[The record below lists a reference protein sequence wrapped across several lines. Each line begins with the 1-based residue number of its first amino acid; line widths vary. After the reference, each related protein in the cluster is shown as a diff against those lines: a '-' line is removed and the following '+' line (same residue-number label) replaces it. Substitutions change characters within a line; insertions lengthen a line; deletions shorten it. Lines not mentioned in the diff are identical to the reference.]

1 MFGKGENLVA
11 TDYQMVRHPD
21 IHQAQ
26 CLYQTFRDKAV
37 CLAGCDFTGRVIV
50 RQHHGSGIVVQ
61 GAFNHFP
68 GMDFR
73 AVDGAGEEGFTGN
86 QLILV
91 IQIQHPEF
99 FTLQSRHVQ
108 NQPFPCRTGGGEG
121 HAGFMKMAVQSFQGP
136 QNETALAGRHL
147 SGQKGKL
154 LHCASLHSVD
164 DAHNGA
170 AFRML
175 HGVIPQPVIM
185 DRHGITLRTT
195 GMMTVRHQTGSNAGS
210 FRTHFSAVRVYDP
223 AVQRPLRQTRTRKPF
238 PESLPR
244 DEKRL
249 LPAAPCC
256 PNCGG
261 SLSYLGEDTAEQLEL
276 MRSAFRVIRTVREK
290 HACTQCDA
298 IVQAPAP
305 SRPIERGIAGPG
317 LLARVLTSKYAE
329 HTPLYRQSEIYGRQG
344 VELSRSLLSG
354 WVDACCRLLSPLE
367 EALHGYVMTDG
378 KLHADDTPVQVL
390 LPGNKKTKTGRLW
403 AYVRDDRNAGSA
415 LAPAVRFAYS
425 PDRKGIH
432 PQTHLAC
439 FSGVLQADA
448 YAGFNE
454 LYRNG
459 GITEAACWAHARR
472 KIHDMHVRI
481 PSALTEEALEQ
492 IGQLYAIEA
501 DIRGMPAEQRL
512 AERQRKTKP
521 LLKSL
526 ESWLREKMKTLFFGS
541 GHGGERGAL
550 LYSLIGTC
558 KLNDVDPESYLR
570 HVPGVIADWPVN
582 RVSELLPWRIA
593 LPAE

>member
-1 MFGKGENLVA
+1 MN
-11 TDYQMVRHPD
+11 D
-21 IHQAQ
+21 ISSDDIFLLKQRLAEQEALIHALQEKLSNREREIDHLQAQ
-26 CLYQTFRDKAV
+26 LDKLRRMNFGSRSEKVSRRIAQMEAD
-37 CLAGCDFTGRVIV
+37 LNRLQKESDTLTG
-50 RQHHGSGIVVQ
+50 
-61 GAFNHFP
+61 
-68 GMDFR
+68 
-73 AVDGAGEEGFTGN
+73 
-86 QLILV
+86 
-91 IQIQHPEF
+91 
-99 FTLQSRHVQ
+99 
-108 NQPFPCRTGGGEG
+108 
-121 HAGFMKMAVQSFQGP
+121 
-136 QNETALAGRHL
+136 
-147 SGQKGKL
+147 
-154 LHCASLHSVD
+154 
-164 DAHNGA
+164 
-170 AFRML
+170 
-175 HGVIPQPVIM
+175 
-185 DRHGITLRTT
+185 
-195 GMMTVRHQTGSNAGS
+195 
-210 FRTHFSAVRVYDP
+210 RVYDP

-290 HACTQCDA
+290 HACTQCDT

-329 HTPLYRQSEIYGRQG
+329 HTPLYCQSEIYGRQG

-415 LAPAVRFAYS
+415 LAPAVWFAYS

-459 GITEAACWAHARR
+459 GITEAACWAHACR
-472 KIHDMHVRI
+472 KIHDVHVRI